1 MRNFITILIAI
12 ISITV
17 GIIYIKAMLDF
28 KKEAAEYLEN
38 KKNVITKEPKSEKF
52 IKAESGKSNPSKLN
66 NTLEEGTKDEYVE
79 QPFDELYILNE
90 DSEYIESINKKM
102 VDNNNEPE
110 ASKDQK
116 KLVAN
121 TLYNEL
127 FIDLG
132 LTEEEIDEF
141 KNIIPDTK
149 MSGLYNNGSDHSNS
163 DEKIKELLG
172 ELYYEVYEEYN
183 ETLMQRMKIMQ
194 YKQQLAL
201 LDITLLELQESN
213 LLSVMLEEGKQTQL
227 PDLSKD
233 PDHIEQKIKEISD
246 NFSDNRAKSD
256 KKILE
261 RALHFLDTEQFEVL
275 EKFLNTTRY
284 TEETKIKMISE
295 SYNNKN

>member
-28 KKEAAEYLEN
+28 KKEAVEYLEN
-38 KKNVITKEPKSEKF
+38 KKDVITKEPKSEKF

-132 LTEEEIDEF
+132 LTEEEIGEF
-141 KNIIPDTK
+141 KNIIADTK

-201 LDITLLELQESN
+201 LDIILLELQESN

-246 NFSDNRAKSD
+246 NFSDNRAKND

-261 RALHFLDTEQFEVL
+261 RALRFLDTEQIEVL
-275 EKFLNTTRY
+275 EKFLDTTRY
-284 TEETKIKMISE
+284 T
-295 SYNNKN
+295 

>member
-79 QPFDELYILNE
+79 QPFDELYIPNE

-102 VDNNNEPE
+102 VDNNKEPE

-141 KNIIPDTK
+141 KNIIADTK

-201 LDITLLELQESN
+201 LDIILLELQESN

-256 KKILE
+256 KKILD
-261 RALHFLDTEQFEVL
+261 RALRFLDTEQIEVL
-275 EKFLNTTRY
+275 EKFLDTTRY